1 MQAAS
6 RSATGVRSGCWVG
19 SINVRVLFNWRRV
32 ATYARPPSSFS
43 RAARHSPNEVVGLD
57 AIHLVRGPIV
67 DDHLLIRPR
76 TECVAMDGH
85 AYRHPR
91 MRMLEIEEVGAHFRR
106 PAIEKALDELVD
118 GAAADV
124 GYGLLGER
132 DGNPGAIRRSPKE
145 SRRVRRSR
153 CPKEFHLHGSE
164 RPTSDKGMP
173 RPRYPLRK
181 SVRSGIDVT

>member
-1 MQAAS
+1 
-6 RSATGVRSGCWVG
+6 
-19 SINVRVLFNWRRV
+19 
-32 ATYARPPSSFS
+32 
-43 RAARHSPNEVVGLD
+43 
-57 AIHLVRGPIV
+57 
-67 DDHLLIRPR
+67 
-76 TECVAMDGH
+76 MDGH

-124 GYGLLGER
+124 GYGLLG
-132 DGNPGAIRRSPKE
+132 
-145 SRRVRRSR
+145 
-153 CPKEFHLHGSE
+153 SE

-181 SVRSGIDVT
+181 SARTGIDVT